1 MMSFIFKQSK
11 SSNKSNIVV
20 TAFALLVLLL
30 SAYPLTAQKAK
41 HETRYFPS
49 KSYWQPMMLDP
60 ITAQT
65 NGSLN
70 AYWEDGKQKDIVWAI
85 FAFGFQRPLIAW
97 KYESGKVLELGMEV
111 ASFTQFEFK
120 WVNGVSQR
128 NILNTD
134 FKVGM
139 PLVYHTKKWNYRLRI
154 FHVSSHWGDD
164 YMIRNHIYHYI
175 PNAVNYEQMDITAS
189 YTKGFYRFYG
199 GVGFVIR
206 PETIRKRWDFEA
218 GFFITKE
225 LGIRKNLALIGGMDI
240 KAYQQNNFNPGFNS
254 AVGIR
259 LANREKH
266 PFKLLLQYYHGNLP
280 FGIYEARH
288 VQWLGLG
295 IYMNPW

>member
-1 MMSFIFKQSK
+1 MMSFIFKQNK
-11 SSNKSNIVV
+11 SSNKSSVFV
-20 TAFALLVLLL
+20 TAFALLFCLL
-30 SAYPLTAQKAK
+30 SAHPLTAQKAK
-41 HETRYFPS
+41 HETSYFPS
-49 KSYWQPMMLDP
+49 KSYWVPIMLDP
-60 ITAQT
+60 IAAQT

-70 AYWEDGKQKDIVWAI
+70 AYWKDGKQKDIVWAI
-85 FAFGFQRPLIAW
+85 FAFGFQRPLIMW
-97 KYESGKVLELGMEV
+97 KYKSGRVLELGMEV

-120 WVNGVSQR
+120 WVNGISQR

-139 PLVYHTKKWNYRLRI
+139 PLVYHTKKWNYRLRM

-175 PNAVNYEQMDITAS
+175 PNAVNYEQMDFTAS
-189 YTKGFYRFYG
+189 YTKGFYRVYG
-199 GVGFVIR
+199 GVGLVIR

-225 LGIRKNLALIGGMDI
+225 LGIRKTLALIGGMDI
-240 KAYQQNNFNPGFNS
+240 KAYQQNNFNPGFNT

-280 FGIYEARH
+280 FGVYEARH

-295 IYMNPW
+295 LYMNPW